1 MSYTLQMFHKLC
13 VPDLC
18 TYPNLNEPEKNYKK
32 AILFVV
38 LKRFIYERA
47 KNTNANSKRQKAAA
61 GFPTT
66 GQAVE
71 KQNTDNGQ
79 CRHKLI
85 FPNSLSLAW
94 RLMLSFCSLSTA
106 KMSPNA

>member
-1 MSYTLQMFHKLC
+1 MSNTLQMFHKLC

-47 KNTNANSKRQKAAA
+47 KNTNANSKRQKAAD
-61 GFPTT
+61 GFPTA
-66 GQAVE
+66 GQAE
-71 KQNTDNGQ
+71 KEKNKTPTMGNAAINSFSPIV
-79 CRHKLI
+79 CHRH
-85 FPNSLSLAW
+85 A
-94 RLMLSFCSLSTA
+94 A
-106 KMSPNA
+106 